1 MQELEDKVEITQAE
15 QKKIKKLKNEEILAV
30 VGGLMIWLISV
41 EVSVW
46 S

>member
-41 EVSVW
+41 EVSV
-46 S
+46 